1 MAQYEFIRVDIED
14 GSKSDFI
21 ANFGEKLANSFIKAM
36 KNPNMPNA
44 CKNIDKWNK
53 FYRLAKEEKL
63 KGEELISFVE
73 LDCDTILNEF
83 DLDYMDEFVDTNDVE
98 KALNISKDKSMRL
111 LKKMIAI
118 GFIEVTGKGQKT
130 EYILK

>member
-21 ANFGEKLANSFIKAM
+21 ANFGNKLANSFIKTM

-53 FYRLAKEEKL
+53 FYRLAKGGKL
-63 KGEELISFVE
+63 SNDDFYKFA
-73 LDCDTILNEF
+73 N
-83 DLDYMDEFVDTNDVE
+83 DECKIDF
-98 KALNISKDKSMRL
+98 
-111 LKKMIAI
+111 
-118 GFIEVTGKGQKT
+118 
-130 EYILK
+130 